1 MAILGL
7 GNKNKARE
15 LDSPVS
21 HNAAAAP
28 APRVGDLTVGDYANG
43 MPRIRLGEFFN
54 SFARQLR
61 WVIPLM
67 LIGTAGAWYL
77 TKDLK
82 RTYTGEGRVLV
93 QLGSEYVFQDATNQN
108 ASQGLTMTP
117 DHIVLNEIG
126 IMKNADIIEKV
137 VGEMSSSGRFGQT
150 RFAKDAFK
158 KINAARNDADR
169 QNAWVELYTEV
180 ERSFAV
186 MPQPKSSIVDLSYK
200 HEDPQVAVETL
211 NAFIEEYLDAR
222 KRLFVEGSSDGIA
235 ERRRSTEEQ
244 LKENER
250 KIARFLNQNGIS
262 DFDSERTGVTKRTE
276 DLRTELNTLR
286 GTMTEAER
294 ALATVEAQ
302 LRNTPEQIDLYVD
315 DRTSQRVA
323 AAELE
328 LKQLLAKYLPGSQP
342 VRQKQTELAELR
354 SLQGSSAGQ
363 AAGGRRIGPNPV
375 FQELMTRRNTLQAQ
389 ADSLREK
396 DVTLQRQLDA
406 ADNKVRQLASLNPS
420 YQNLLRERNTLDT
433 RLKSYTSREQE
444 AIVNQD
450 QAEASSENVKVI
462 TYASRPRKG
471 SNTRLLMFALS
482 TVAWGLTLFMLALMR
497 VFLDPKLYASSSV
510 ARVSGDRRADG
521 RQTQTPY
528 QQPSYAPPAE
538 YTPDYAPQ
546 YAPAAH
552 QGYDNSV
559 PEAVPAPHGFGAAP
573 SVAAR
578 VANMGGGMSAA
589 SAAPTQAPSVSSGG
603 AVEYQPGAAQ
613 GYPGAATAYAGDPY
627 AAQGSNPYAAGGYA
641 PQPMAGYGG
650 NAAVDYY
657 ANPYAQAPV
666 QAQPHVQPQHQ
677 TQSNAVQTD
686 VPVLGTVPPHNPS

>member
-15 LDSPVS
+15 LESPVS
-21 HNAAAAP
+21 HGAAAAP
-28 APRVGDLTVGDYANG
+28 TPRVGDLTVGDYANG

-67 LIGTAGAWYL
+67 LIGTAGAWYM

-108 ASQGLTMTP
+108 ASQGLMMTP

-137 VGEMSSSGRFGQT
+137 VGQMSSSDRFGQT

-158 KINAARNDADR
+158 KINAANNDADR

-180 ERSFAV
+180 ESSFAV

-235 ERRRSTEEQ
+235 ERRRSTEDQ
-244 LKENER
+244 LKDNEQ
-250 KIARFLNQNGIS
+250 KIARFLNKNGIS

-294 ALATVEAQ
+294 ALATVEGQ
-302 LRNTPEQIDLYVD
+302 LRNTPAQIDLYVD

-328 LKQLLAKYLPGSQP
+328 LRQLLAKFLPGSQP
-342 VRQKQTELAELR
+342 VRQKQTELAELK
-354 SLQGSSAGQ
+354 SLQASNAGQ

-396 DVTLQRQLDA
+396 DITLQRQLDA

-444 AIVNQD
+444 AMINQD

-462 TYASRPRKG
+462 SYASRPRKG

-497 VFLDPKLYASSSV
+497 VFLDPKLYANTNVRS
-510 ARVSGDRRADG
+510 VSGDRRANG
-521 RQTQTPY
+521 RQTQAPY
-528 QQPSYAPPAE
+528 QQPASQPSYAPPAE

-552 QGYDNSV
+552 QGHDNSI
-559 PEAVPAPHGFGAAP
+559 PEAVPAYGGFSAAP

-589 SAAPTQAPSVSSGG
+589 PAAPTQAPSVSAGG

-613 GYPGAATAYAGDPY
+613 AYPGAATAHAGDPY

-657 ANPYAQAPV
+657 ANPYAQP
-666 QAQPHVQPQHQ
+666 QPHVQPQIH
-677 TQSNAVQTD
+677 AVQTD
-686 VPVLGTVPPHNPS
+686 VPVLGTVPPQNPS